1 VIARANA
8 LCAAALLVPF
18 FANASLGGEDWPR
31 FRGVNGTGVSAS
43 HNLPIEIGP
52 KKNLVWKIASPK
64 GSSSP
69 IIAGGQLYFSSYEGK
84 QRTLHCLDPA
94 TGKTRWTRSVTKLR
108 EENAT
113 PPNGPATPTPASDG
127 KQVFV
132 LYPDAGVVCYTPS
145 GQEKWKVDLQPF
157 RSMHGIG
164 SSLMTVDGLVI
175 VVADQLADSYM
186 TALNAETGKQVW
198 KSDRLDGV
206 TGGYSTPSV
215 YQAADG
221 SKRLVVSGPLEV
233 VGYDPATGKRLWWIS
248 GVTNAPISVPIV
260 WHDRVFVCEALGE
273 PIPFSL
279 MASADK
285 NKDGK
290 ISLEEVKSNVPM
302 TRLVER
308 IDKGWGNHTGVIGPA
323 EWDKAWATMLNK
335 GGLVALQLGGTGDVT
350 KTNIRWTYGKGMP
363 SISSPVIYDDLIY
376 VVRDGGILTTF
387 EAASGKLLKQ
397 ARLQGHGRQYYAS
410 PIAADGKIFL
420 IDTEGGL
427 SVVKAGCD
435 WTTLATSE
443 LGEACWATPAIS
455 DGRLYVRTDKSI
467 YCFGI

>member
-1 VIARANA
+1 
-8 LCAAALLVPF
+8 
-18 FANASLGGEDWPR
+18 
-31 FRGVNGTGVSAS
+31 
-43 HNLPIEIGP
+43 
-52 KKNLVWKIASPK
+52 
-64 GSSSP
+64 
-69 IIAGGQLYFSSYEGK
+69 
-84 QRTLHCLDPA
+84 
-94 TGKTRWTRSVTKLR
+94 
-108 EENAT
+108 
-113 PPNGPATPTPASDG
+113 
-127 KQVFV
+127 
-132 LYPDAGVVCYTPS
+132 
-145 GQEKWKVDLQPF
+145 
-157 RSMHGIG
+157 M
-164 SSLMTVDGLVI
+164 
-175 VVADQLADSYM
+175 
-186 TALNAETGKQVW
+186 
-198 KSDRLDGV
+198 
-206 TGGYSTPSV
+206 
-215 YQAADG
+215 
-221 SKRLVVSGPLEV
+221 
-233 VGYDPATGKRLWWIS
+233 
-248 GVTNAPISVPIV
+248 PIV

-335 GGLVALQLGGTGDVT
+335 GGLVALELGGTGDVT

-376 VVRDGGILTTF
+376 VVRDGGILSTF
-387 EAASGKLLKQ
+387 EAASGKLVKQ

-420 IDTEGGL
+420 LDTEGGL
-427 SVVKAGCD
+427 SVVKAGRD
-435 WTTLATSE
+435 WTTLATNE